1 MGGLISLAG
10 DESKTSSAGRLMT
23 MLPSMPAMPASRALV
38 HTSLA
43 SGPPWLVPAMVD
55 HQRAM
60 GQGRSSGPDGPAEE
74 WPTASTGLVP
84 DGWCDENRVA
94 GHRVPGSP

>member
-60 GQGRSSGPDGPAEE
+60 GQGRSSGPMVLPKNGRRPR
-74 WPTASTGLVP
+74 P
-84 DGWCDENRVA
+84 GWCPMGGVVR
-94 GHRVPGSP
+94 